1 MIKIVINKFEM
12 VRDRIRRLEGV
23 WSFFINVIVM
33 YIKEFFMIVLIII
46 RIRKNSIKV
55 CLIGVY
61 GDLGENCG
69 IFFGGNFVVF

>member
-1 MIKIVINKFEM
+1 M

-46 RIRKNSIKV
+46 RMRKNSIKV
-55 CLIGVY
+55 CLIGV
-61 GDLGENCG
+61 
-69 IFFGGNFVVF
+69 

>member
-46 RIRKNSIKV
+46 RMRKNSIKV
-55 CLIGVY
+55 CWIGV
-61 GDLGENCG
+61 
-69 IFFGGNFVVF
+69 

>member
-46 RIRKNSIKV
+46 RMRKNNIKV
-55 CLIGVY
+55 CLIGV
-61 GDLGENCG
+61 
-69 IFFGGNFVVF
+69 

>member
-33 YIKEFFMIVLIII
+33 YIKEFLMIVLIII

-55 CLIGVY
+55 CLIGV
-61 GDLGENCG
+61 
-69 IFFGGNFVVF
+69 

>member
-55 CLIGVY
+55 CLIGV
-61 GDLGENCG
+61 
-69 IFFGGNFVVF
+69 

>member
-46 RIRKNSIKV
+46 RMRKNSIKV
-55 CLIGVY
+55 CLIGV
-61 GDLGENCG
+61 
-69 IFFGGNFVVF
+69 

>member
-33 YIKEFFMIVLIII
+33 YIKEFFIIVLIII
-46 RIRKNSIKV
+46 RMRKNSIKV
-55 CLIGVY
+55 CLIGV
-61 GDLGENCG
+61 
-69 IFFGGNFVVF
+69 

>member
-1 MIKIVINKFEM
+1 MIKIVINKFEI

-46 RIRKNSIKV
+46 RMRKNSIKV
-55 CLIGVY
+55 CLIGV
-61 GDLGENCG
+61 
-69 IFFGGNFVVF
+69 